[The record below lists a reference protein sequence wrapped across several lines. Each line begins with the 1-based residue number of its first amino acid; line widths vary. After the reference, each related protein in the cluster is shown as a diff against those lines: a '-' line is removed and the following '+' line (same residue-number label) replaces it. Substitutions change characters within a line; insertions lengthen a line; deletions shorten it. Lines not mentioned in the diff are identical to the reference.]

1 MMRSES
7 ERKELGGFLKAC
19 RARVDPTT
27 LGLPAGRRR
36 TPGLK
41 REEVALAIG
50 VSVSWY
56 TWIEQGREVRASPE
70 VLERLAQVL
79 RMSDDERAYAFALSG
94 YGVPLESPDESVTD
108 GLRQLVAAMQP
119 IPAYVRNT
127 RFDILAWN
135 PAIAELF
142 VDYSQLA
149 PHERNTLRLMFLYPP
164 YRTLILNWEEMTRGL
179 LAGFRAAMAQAPDKA
194 PFLALVEDIAA
205 HSEEFRQWWPGHDVR
220 RFDEGAKKLNHPTRG
235 LLDLQYVALVPES
248 RHDLSLVTYL
258 PRK

>member
-19 RARVDPTT
+19 RARVDPAT

-79 RMSDDERAYAFALSG
+79 RLSDDERAYAFALSG

-108 GLRQLVAAMQP
+108 GLRQLVQAMQP

-135 PAIAELF
+135 AAIADLF
-142 VDYSQLA
+142 VDYSQF
-149 PHERNTLRLMFLYPP
+149 PPNQRNTLWLMFLYAP
-164 YRTLILNWEEMTRGL
+164 YRERILNWEEMSRGL

-194 PFLALVEDIAA
+194 PFLALAEDISAK
-205 HSEEFRQWWPGHDVR
+205 SEQFRLWWPEHDVR
-220 RFDEGAKKLNHPTRG
+220 RFDEGAKKLMHPTQG

>member
-19 RARVDPTT
+19 RARVDPAT

-108 GLRQLVAAMQP
+108 GLRQLVEAMQP

-135 PAIAELF
+135 PAIADLF

-205 HSEEFRQWWPGHDVR
+205 HSEEFRQWWPSTTCVGSMKGR
-220 RFDEGAKKLNHPTRG
+220 R
-235 LLDLQYVALVPES
+235 S
-248 RHDLSLVTYL
+248 
-258 PRK
+258 

>member
-1 MMRSES
+1 MRSES

-164 YRTLILNWEEMTRGL
+164 YRTLILNWENDPRPAGRLPCGDGAGAGQGAVPGAGRGYR
-179 LAGFRAAMAQAPDKA
+179 GAQ
-194 PFLALVEDIAA
+194 
-205 HSEEFRQWWPGHDVR
+205 
-220 RFDEGAKKLNHPTRG
+220 
-235 LLDLQYVALVPES
+235 
-248 RHDLSLVTYL
+248 
-258 PRK
+258 